1 MSSES
6 VVYLVNRNNKVGRT
20 HCLWYKYAFN
30 FFYGGNLQ
38 HCSSFAVIP
47 LSKWSLKCQIY
58 SYTAPL
64 SNISKEKTIFER
76 PKKPDSAAIIAVH
89 YQYLTQAVYCIER
102 REFSNDD
109 SEELTSLVNLLII
122 SIGFKLGIAILNE
135 SPFVS
140 PIQYNNYNKSILHI
154 SHIFLLTCCKLIA

>member
-1 MSSES
+1 M
-6 VVYLVNRNNKVGRT
+6 
-20 HCLWYKYAFN
+20 
-30 FFYGGNLQ
+30 Q

-47 LSKWSLKCQIY
+47 LSKWSLKSKIY
-58 SYTAPL
+58 SYTSSL
-64 SNISKEKTIFER
+64 SNISKERKNYYWKT
-76 PKKPDSAAIIAVH
+76 KKRSDSAAIIAVH